1 MHKILPTILFLSTLM
16 VNHTLANDTSELY
29 IGVDFFKSSNKMTYK
44 ENSTQVDGPDR
55 DSDGFKI
62 KFGTQL
68 DDGWRFQGYFLHE
81 QYDASFINY
90 ADNTLNELG
99 LDLIKG
105 FEVTPK
111 FIPFVL
117 AGFGYGWMDVNGYN
131 EDTIT
136 EINLKL
142 GAGMMYKIT
151 PQFEAMIGI
160 DLQGKAWQDYVE
172 YTFLPTT
179 STTHE
184 TSERSVRYYLGA
196 NYHF

>member
-1 MHKILPTILFLSTLM
+1 MHKILPTILFFSTLM
-16 VNHTLANDTSELY
+16 VNHTLANDTSGLY
-29 IGVDFFKSSNKMTYK
+29 IGVDLFKSSNKMTYK

-81 QYDASFINY
+81 QYNASFIDY

-105 FEVTPK
+105 FEVTPE
-111 FIPFVL
+111 FIPFIQ

-131 EDTIT
+131 EDTIA

-151 PQFEAMIGI
+151 PQFEAIIGI

-172 YTFLPTT
+172 YTFLTT

-196 NYHF
+196 NFHF